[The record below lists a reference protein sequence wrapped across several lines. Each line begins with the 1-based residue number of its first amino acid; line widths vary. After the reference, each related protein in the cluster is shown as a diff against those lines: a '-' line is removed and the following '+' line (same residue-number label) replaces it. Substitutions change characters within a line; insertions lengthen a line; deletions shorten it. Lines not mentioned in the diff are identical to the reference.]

1 VVALA
6 LTNSRFEDWATRNRR
21 YIFTYSRCG
30 VLSESDL
37 ALGDF
42 NFCGV
47 QTLWLPGAASSES
60 SLRPCV
66 LTMLGGPGG
75 VNMLASGF

>member
-1 VVALA
+1 
-6 LTNSRFEDWATRNRR
+6 
-21 YIFTYSRCG
+21 